1 MSRQYCNRTTHCK
14 TANSNSK
21 RFQRALAAVVAS
33 CLLLTACSD
42 NELGAQGNTPATDV
56 TREANEAVADALNLT
71 DEQDF
76 IDARRGFIAAPE
88 ALQFPGP
95 REEPVWDMPSYD
107 FITGEAPDSVNPSLW
122 RQATLNN
129 IYGLFEV
136 TEGIYQLR
144 GFDLS
149 NMTLIR
155 GDKGWIV
162 VDPLT
167 TRETGAAAIAF
178 ARKHLGNDPITAIIF
193 THSHIDHFG
202 GVLGVLGEPE
212 AAEGGLDTIEIIA
225 PEGFMEEAT
234 SENVL
239 AGTTMS
245 RRSMFMYGSQLER
258 SPRGHVGSGLGKSPA
273 FGSPGIAKPT
283 RIINTTG
290 ETHIVDG
297 VEMVFQNAPGSEA
310 PAELTF
316 YLPKQK
322 AFCGAELVSR
332 NMHNLYTLRG
342 AKVRDAR
349 MWSHFID
356 EAMQRFSDTEVY
368 FASHHWPLWGN
379 DNFLQFMSNQRDT
392 YKYIHDQT
400 LRLAANG
407 LTPKEIAETIE
418 LPEALQQSFPN
429 RGYYGTLKHNAK
441 AVYQY
446 YFGWYDGNPANL
458 DPLPPVA
465 SAERYVEAMG
475 GANDVLE
482 IAEEAFDDGDY
493 RWVAELLNHLVF
505 AEPDNDDAA
514 ALLAATYDQLGYQAE
529 SGPWRDVYLSAA
541 LELRQ
546 GAPETGVGIDD
557 AVDLIRATPI
567 DEFMTL
573 LTVLINGPEAD
584 GREFTLTIEF
594 TDLDELHTLELAN
607 AVLHHRPGAPAN
619 TPDAKIQ
626 ITHELFVKMLTGGAS
641 AGDILLSDDVSVS
654 GSRLELVRF
663 FSLLDAPEAVFEIV
677 RP

>member
-1 MSRQYCNRTTHCK
+1 MPRQ
-14 TANSNSK
+14 
-21 RFQRALAAVVAS
+21 QRCAFALTLFAS
-33 CLLLTACSD
+33 LYLAGCSGD
-42 NELGAQGNTPATDV
+42 GKIGAQGNTPATDA
-56 TREANEAVADALNLT
+56 TREANEAVAESLNLA

-76 IDARRGFIAAPE
+76 IDARRGLIAAPDVLRVE
-88 ALQFPGP
+88 GP
-95 REEPVWDMPSYD
+95 REEPVWDMDSYA
-107 FITGEAPDSVNPSLW
+107 FINGEAPDSVNPSLW

-149 NMTLIR
+149 NMSLIR
-155 GDKGWIV
+155 GEKGWIV

-167 TRETGAAAIAF
+167 TRETAEAAMQF
-178 ARKHLGNDPITAIIF
+178 ARQHLGNDPITAILF

-202 GVLGVLGEPE
+202 GVLGIIGEPE
-212 AAEGGLDTIEIIA
+212 RAAGGLDAIEVIA
-225 PEGFMEEAT
+225 PSGFMEEAT

-258 SPRGHVGSGLGKSPA
+258 SERGHVGSGLGKSPA
-273 FGSPGIAKPT
+273 FGSPGIAEPT
-283 RIINTTG
+283 LVINETG
-290 ETHIVDG
+290 ETHTIDG
-297 VEMVFQNAPGSEA
+297 VEFVFQNAPGSEA
-310 PAELTF
+310 PAEFTF
-316 YLPKQK
+316 YLPQLK

-332 NMHNLYTLRG
+332 NMHNVYTLRG

-349 MWSHFID
+349 RWSQYID
-356 EAMQRFSDTEVY
+356 EAMQMFGDTEVY

-379 DNFLQFMSNQRDT
+379 DNFQQFMANQRDT

-407 LTPKEIAETIE
+407 LTPREIAETIQ
-418 LPEALQQSFPN
+418 LPEKLAQSFPN
-429 RGYYGTLKHNAK
+429 RGYYGTLRHNAK
-441 AVYQY
+441 AVYQF

-458 DPLPPVA
+458 DPLPPVE
-465 SAERYVEAMG
+465 SARRYVKAMG
-475 GANDVLE
+475 GADDVLE
-482 IAEEAFDDGDY
+482 VAEEAFEDGDY

-514 ALLAATYDQLGYQAE
+514 ELLAAAYDQLGYQAE
-529 SGPWRDVYLSAA
+529 SGPWRDVYLTAA

-546 GAPETGVGIDD
+546 GPPEVGVGIDD

-594 TDLDELHTLELAN
+594 TDRDEVHTLELAN
-607 AVLHHRPGAPAN
+607 AVLHHRHGEA
-619 TPDAKIQ
+619 TGEPDARIQ
-626 ITHELFVKMLTGGAS
+626 ITHALFVNMLTGRAGAR
-641 AGDILLSDDVSVS
+641 DVLFSDDVSVT
-654 GSRLELVRF
+654 GSRLDLVRF
-663 FSLLDAPEAVFEIV
+663 FGLLDSPEAVFEIV